1 MWFAVERDEILA
13 RLRERIVAFAASRVM
28 RDGAEDVAHEVLLL
42 LEEKYP
48 HVTALEELVPLSMRI
63 ARFKITA
70 LYRKAR
76 RRGEDSAV
84 SVDEIPLP
92 DFAADPEMLASRR
105 ELLDRI
111 RAALPQIGQR
121 CRDLFRLKLQ
131 GKSFSEIGKA
141 MGAHSLNT
149 VYTWDYRCRQH
160 LLEII
165 GGSWEIKK

>member
-1 MWFAVERDEILA
+1 MERDEILTK
-13 RLRERIVAFAASRVM
+13 LRERIIAFVASRVR

-70 LYRKAR
+70 LYRKAT
-76 RRGEDSAV
+76 RRGEGSAV

-92 DFAADPEMLASRR
+92 DFAPDPETLTSRR

-111 RAALPQIGQR
+111 RAALPQVGQR
-121 CRDLFRLKLQ
+121 CRDLLRLKLE
-131 GKSFSEIGKA
+131 GKSFSEIRKA

-149 VYTWDYRCRQH
+149 VYTWDYRCRRH
-160 LLEII
+160 LLELI
-165 GGSWEIKK
+165 GGSWEIRK